1 MNLEIT
7 DDQFSDLLSQAR
19 KSSSANKDFDLN
31 LAEGLSGES
40 ELSTILETVEVKTD
54 FLTNETGNVA
64 VEYESRG
71 KPSGISTTKAKYWAF
86 KLVNMGVFILIETSK
101 LKAICRQYYVENP
114 DSAVVGGDDY
124 TSMLILLPVG
134 QLV

>member
-1 MNLEIT
+1 MKLEIT
-7 DDQFSDLLSQAR
+7 NNQFSDLLSQAR
-19 KSSSANKDFDLN
+19 KSSNYNKDFDLN

-71 KPSGISTTKAKYWAF
+71 EPSGISTTKAKYWAF
-86 KLVNMGVFILIETSK
+86 KLVNMGVIVLIETSK
-101 LKAICRQYYVENP
+101 LKAICRQYYVEHP
-114 DSAVVGGDDY
+114 DSAVVGGDDD

-134 QLV
+134 QLI